1 MFTSLSLN
9 KRQVRKVGEVERARE
24 RQRRESWQQAPNAL
38 EVKEMEPLAPLINTG
53 LSIRKANDK
62 RSI

>member
-1 MFTSLSLN
+1 MLTNLSLN
-9 KRQVRKVGEVERARE
+9 KRQMRKAGEVERVRE

-38 EVKEMEPLAPLINTG
+38 EMKEMEPLASLINTG